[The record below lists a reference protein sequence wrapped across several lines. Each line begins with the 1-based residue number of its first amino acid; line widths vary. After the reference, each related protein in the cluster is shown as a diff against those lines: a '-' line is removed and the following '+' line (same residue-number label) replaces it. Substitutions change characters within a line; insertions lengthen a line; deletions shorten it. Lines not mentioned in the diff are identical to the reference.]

1 MRRKSLLALALFV
14 VFGLGGAASAQGLGN
29 LRSWAGKYPT
39 ERKGRVTRS
48 FFRLPAVQRPLA
60 ATLSRKD
67 FNLLTRTYQL
77 ETPIKELG
85 DYLAVKVCMQHACDT
100 DQAGFAIN
108 LRTGAVYVR
117 MQEGGEVRR
126 FASRGDYTDLP
137 RNVQDF
143 LNDFAAT

>member
-1 MRRKSLLALALFV
+1 MRRKSLVALALVV
-14 VFGLGGAASAQGLGN
+14 VFGLGTVASAQGLGN

-48 FFRLPAVQRPLA
+48 FFRVPAVQRPLS

-67 FNLLTRTYQL
+67 LNLLTRVYNV

-85 DYLAVKVCMQHACDT
+85 DYLAVKVCMPHACDT

-108 LRTGAVYVR
+108 LRTGNVYVR
-117 MQEGGEVRR
+117 MQEGSTVRW
-126 FASRGDYTDLP
+126 FASTGDYTDLP
-137 RNVQDF
+137 HNVQNF
-143 LNDFAAT
+143 LNEFAAT

>member
-1 MRRKSLLALALFV
+1 MRRKSLIALALFA
-14 VFGLGGAASAQGLGN
+14 VFGLAGAASAQGLGN

-48 FFRLPAVQRPLA
+48 FFRVPAVQRPLS

-67 FNLLTRTYQL
+67 LNLLTSTYQV

-85 DYLAVKVCMQHACDT
+85 DYLAVKVCMPHNCDT
-100 DQAGFAIN
+100 EQAGIAIN
-108 LRTGAVYVR
+108 LRTGNVYVR
-117 MQEGGEVRR
+117 MQEGTTVRW
-126 FASRGDYTDLP
+126 FASKGDYTDLP
-137 RNVQDF
+137 RSVQDY

>member
-1 MRRKSLLALALFV
+1 MRRKSLIALALFAV
-14 VFGLGGAASAQGLGN
+14 LGLAGAASAQGLGS

-39 ERKGRVTRS
+39 DKSGRVTRS
-48 FFRLPAVQRPLA
+48 FFRVPAVQKPLA

-108 LRTGAVYVR
+108 LRTGNVYVR
-117 MQEGGEVRR
+117 MQEGTTVRW
-126 FASRGDYTDLP
+126 FASEGDYTDLP
-137 RNVQDF
+137 GSVQNF
-143 LNDFAAT
+143 LNDFSET